1 MTCMFR
7 SILVTTHIIYQVKWW
22 SVAFHKKFK
31 SLTNHAM
38 IHGDNFCVTLKA
50 FDKSPLF
57 DLLFEVRHFVNK
69 TPVKP
74 GASLQTAVSLIN
86 SLIHRVIHSFPPTA
100 LLRCHAQTEIALHDM
115 KWTMFNWF
123 RPL

>member
-38 IHGDNFCVTLKA
+38 IQGDHFCVTLKA

-57 DLLFEVRHFVNK
+57 DLLFGIKYFVNK
-69 TPVKP
+69 TTVKP
-74 GASLQTAVSLIN
+74 EASLQTAVSLPN
-86 SLIHRVIHSFPPTA
+86 
-100 LLRCHAQTEIALHDM
+100 
-115 KWTMFNWF
+115 
-123 RPL
+123 